1 MHPFSKMEHA
11 GLYGEICITTVFHLH
26 LQNLQKSIR
35 SQTELLYKQKIDIYV
50 RRQDPYGVYGLYD
63 GVGIGADI
71 SGDDSYTE
79 VVSDNNYVK
88 SDDIK
93 C

>member
-1 MHPFSKMEHA
+1 MPK
-11 GLYGEICITTVFHLH
+11 I
-26 LQNLQKSIR
+26 NK
-35 SQTELLYKQKIDIYV
+35 KIDIYV